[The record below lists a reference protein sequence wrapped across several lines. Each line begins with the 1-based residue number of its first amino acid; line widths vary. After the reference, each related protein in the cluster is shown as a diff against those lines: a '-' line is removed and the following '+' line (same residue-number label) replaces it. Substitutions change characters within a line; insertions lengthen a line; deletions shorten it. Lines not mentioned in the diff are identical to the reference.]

1 MSGFYHIARDI
12 AFGGSQSG
20 GVGVGD
26 DDVED
31 VIKKEEE
38 KEDERN
44 AKDTVVTRR
53 QQQESSSV
61 RRTHDEP
68 KERIPEVSRRKLH
81 QDKEEIIVDKQQSEL
96 DLAAQKAE
104 KIRAARQRY
113 LERRAS
119 STKK

>member
-12 AFGGSQSG
+12 AFGGSRSS
-20 GVGVGD
+20 GVGDD

-31 VIKKEEE
+31 VIKKEE
-38 KEDERN
+38 DERN
-44 AKDTVVTRR
+44 AKNTVATRR
-53 QQQESSSV
+53 QQQQESSSV

-68 KERIPEVSRRKLH
+68 KERIPEVSRRKPH
-81 QDKEEIIVDKQQSEL
+81 QEEVIVDKQQSEL